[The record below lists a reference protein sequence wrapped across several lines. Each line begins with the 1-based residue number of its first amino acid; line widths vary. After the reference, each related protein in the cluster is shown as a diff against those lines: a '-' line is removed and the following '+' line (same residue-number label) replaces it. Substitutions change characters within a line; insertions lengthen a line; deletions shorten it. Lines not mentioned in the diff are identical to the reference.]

1 VAYQGVT
8 SGGRIVASAILET
21 PLAQATTV
29 FIVDDDDDVRRSVS
43 LLVRSIGLA
52 DESYASAQDFLEHF
66 DPRKTGCLVLD
77 IRMPGMSGLEL
88 QKASHSDF
96 VLPPIIFI
104 SAHGDIPLAIQA
116 LRAGAVDFMQKPFSP
131 QALLER
137 IREAIEIDHENRRKR
152 AVNEQVQHRVD
163 QLTERER
170 QIMGYL
176 VQGDSTKQIAQ
187 RLSISP
193 KTVDN
198 HRARI
203 LEKMKVDNTTQLAR
217 LVALLPCPSHS
228 ACCWSSDPP
237 MTWS

>member
-1 VAYQGVT
+1 M
-8 SGGRIVASAILET
+8 ASAVNCEAS
-21 PLAQATTV
+21 LAPATTV

-52 DESYASAQDFLEHF
+52 DESYASARDFLEHF
-66 DPRKTGCLVLD
+66 DPQKAGCLVLD
-77 IRMPGMSGLEL
+77 VRMPGMSGLEL
-88 QKASHSDF
+88 QRVSQSGLA
-96 VLPPIIFI
+96 LPPIIFV

-116 LRAGAVDFMQKPFSP
+116 LRAGAVDFIQKPFSP

-137 IREAIEIDHENRRKR
+137 IREAIQLDLDGRRKR
-152 AVNEQVQHRVD
+152 ELIGGVEERID

-217 LVALLPCPSHS
+217 LVALLPCPNHS
-228 ACCWSSDPP
+228 ACSWSSDPP
-237 MTWS
+237 TTHE